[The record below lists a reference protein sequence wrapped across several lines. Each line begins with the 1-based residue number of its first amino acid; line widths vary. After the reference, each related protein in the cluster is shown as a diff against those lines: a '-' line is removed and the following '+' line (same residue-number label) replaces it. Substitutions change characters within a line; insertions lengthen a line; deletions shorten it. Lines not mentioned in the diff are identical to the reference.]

1 MKADELSLD
10 INQQVAQAP
19 ELPAGADLAQGK
31 TAFSP
36 SPDAAVRRT
45 RAICETPGSQP
56 KPEAKHWPEPEA
68 QLFGGLERESKM
80 RPGSSLFT
88 TEH

>member
-1 MKADELSLD
+1 MKANELSLD

-31 TAFSP
+31 TAFPLSP
-36 SPDAAVRRT
+36 NAAT
-45 RAICETPGSQP
+45 RWAPAICETEDSQP
-56 KPEAKHWPEPEA
+56 KPEAKHWLEAEA
-68 QLFGGLERESKM
+68 QLFGGLERESQM